1 MESHAIWRL
10 KKSAKAFIKQNYFN
24 NTTMNNDLTQESD
37 PNELIKELK
46 AAYQQV
52 YEENKRLREENDSLK
67 KTIESWTESTQN
79 RKK

>member
-1 MESHAIWRL
+1 
-10 KKSAKAFIKQNYFN
+10 
-24 NTTMNNDLTQESD
+24 MNNDLTQESD

>member
-1 MESHAIWRL
+1 
-10 KKSAKAFIKQNYFN
+10 
-24 NTTMNNDLTQESD
+24 MNNDLTQEAD
-37 PNELIKELK
+37 PHEVIKEIQT
-46 AAYQQV
+46 AYQQV